1 MESNLKK
8 MNNTKWTKYSV
19 IQYGRDKEG
28 KQSGKISCNIVENY
42 LMQ

>member
-8 MNNTKWTKYSV
+8 MNNTRWAKYSA

-28 KQSGKISCNIVENY
+28 KQCDKI
-42 LMQ
+42 